1 VLLAEPGASGP
12 ERSRPAIGARGLFTA
27 PEAEVVLRATL
38 PTLPA
43 LRALHGRIVQVSSL
57 TGQFACASSGFYSA
71 SKAAVELLS
80 EALAAEVARPACG

>member
-1 VLLAEPGASGP
+1 M
-12 ERSRPAIGARGLFTA
+12 PAIGTRGLFTA
-27 PEAEVVLRATL
+27 PEAEEVLRA
-38 PTLPA
+38 TLPA

-57 TGQFACASSGFYSA
+57 TGQFAWASSGLYSA

>member
-1 VLLAEPGASGP
+1 M
-12 ERSRPAIGARGLFTA
+12 PAIGARGLFTA
-27 PEAEVVLRATL
+27 PQAEEVLRA
-38 PTLPA
+38 TLPA

-57 TGQFACASSGFYSA
+57 IGQFAWTSSGLYSA